1 MQNELR
7 QQMIQEVLDGK
18 DAKDVVRASFTEGEP
33 ETEPEDDNSL
43 ENRAKK
49 FLEKQMTG

>member
-18 DAKDVVRASFTEGEP
+18 DAKEVVRASFTEDEP
-33 ETEPEDDNSL
+33 ETEPEEDNSL
-43 ENRAKK
+43 ENRAKR
-49 FLEKQMTG
+49 FLEKQLSS